1 MSGGSVAIPDDQA
14 FASFKAE
21 CLCEEGW
28 NVTYNKSGTTV
39 WIQSLDEEKSL
50 HKIKKDL
57 HKKDR
62 VRAMSVTD
70 CVHDSAAGTHSLCPH
85 IPGPV
90 DPEVLSPNGL

>member
-1 MSGGSVAIPDDQA
+1 MSGGSVAIPDDRA

-50 HKIKKDL
+50 HKIKVSSTK
-57 HKKDR
+57 HVER
-62 VRAMSVTD
+62 
-70 CVHDSAAGTHSLCPH
+70 CVWTLFIAQKQSGVEGQH
-85 IPGPV
+85 
-90 DPEVLSPNGL
+90 